1 MNPDEAGIF
10 GRMLK
15 KHTLIVVLIYISN
28 SFLFTYQRGA
38 RSKEACK
45 LGAEETSC
53 LITQCQKT
61 DRVKVERLWKTTF

>member
-28 SFLFTYQRGA
+28 SFLLTYQRGA

-45 LGAEETSC
+45 LGAEET
-53 LITQCQKT
+53 